1 MSSIYSLHTRSQFYS
16 TVGEGLIL
24 QSNGVSLSKYCMSPW
39 YKSCIDLNPQSQPS
53 RHSFHPEIE
62 SPENPISTSVWT
74 SDAKSIDPTTCPH
87 RLRSRTPPW
96 SLYLSPDLEIVPLFF
111 SRSLLGFSCSL
122 PAYTMTTA
130 TSVFPPLESRP
141 LKDTIVLFDVDETL
155 TKARRVCDTI
165 VPASINDANSN
176 WGIDRHTGDA

>member
-24 QSNGVSLSKYCMSPW
+24 QSNGVNLSKYCMSPW
-39 YKSCIDLNPQSQPS
+39 YKSCIDS
-53 RHSFHPEIE
+53 IY
-62 SPENPISTSVWT
+62 SPNQVATRFIPKLRLPRIQF
-74 SDAKSIDPTTCPH
+74 P
-87 RLRSRTPPW
+87 LRSGLRTLIRLTPPSHHLPSPLAVKSPW
-96 SLYLSPDLEIVPLFF
+96 SLYLSPDLAIVLFF
-111 SRSLLGFSCSL
+111 SRSPLDFSCFL
-122 PAYTMTTA
+122 PADTMATA

-165 VPASINDANSN
+165 VPGSINAANN
-176 WGIDRHTGDA
+176 N